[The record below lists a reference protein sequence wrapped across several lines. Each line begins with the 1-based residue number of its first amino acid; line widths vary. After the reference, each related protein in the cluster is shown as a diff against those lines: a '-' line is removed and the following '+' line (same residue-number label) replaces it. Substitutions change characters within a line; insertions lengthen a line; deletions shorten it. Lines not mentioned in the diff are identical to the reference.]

1 MTLNQGNKVDVVGEA
16 VLNEQ
21 DAVELVEL
29 QVLFCG
35 VGGLRNGSLRGGIE
49 KGGAE
54 DRRLKVRWAGSRQ
67 VLIAVDYCLFKER
80 HGVPRGA
87 GDQERGAIC
96 RNFLRRGA
104 DEERKA

>member
-1 MTLNQGNKVDVVGEA
+1 MTLNQGDKIDRRREE

-35 VGGLRNGSLRGGIE
+35 AGGLRKGSLRGGIE

-54 DRRLKVRWAGSRQ
+54 DRRLQVRWAGNQR
-67 VLIAVDYCLFKER
+67 VLIADVYQLLQQGHE
-80 HGVPRGA
+80 VPRGA
-87 GDQERGAIC
+87 GDQQRGAIGQ
-96 RNFLRRGA
+96 NFWRRGA

>member
-35 VGGLRNGSLRGGIE
+35 VGGLRNGSLRSRGE

-67 VLIAVDYCLFKER
+67 VLVAFVDRHFKER
-80 HGVPRGA
+80 CGGPRRGGKYKRGVVR
-87 GDQERGAIC
+87 RKLLC
-96 RNFLRRGA
+96 RGA
-104 DEERKA
+104 DEKPKA

>member
-1 MTLNQGNKVDVVGEA
+1 MTLNQGDKIDRRREE

-35 VGGLRNGSLRGGIE
+35 AGGLRKGSLRGGIE

-54 DRRLKVRWAGSRQ
+54 DRRLQVRSAATRQ
-67 VLIAVDYCLFKER
+67 VLIADVYRFLQQG

-87 GDQERGAIC
+87 GDQQRGAIC
-96 RNFLRRGA
+96 QNFLRRGA